1 MKYFAYASNLS
12 KQQMTER
19 CPDAKP
25 VSTAI
30 LPHYKLC
37 FSGWSRAWRGAVATM
52 IFSRGDRVR
61 GALYDITE
69 GCQRRLDRFEGYP
82 DTYDRLNVT
91 VFDEDDE
98 AVPAFTYIKK
108 GQLQE
113 GQPSKEY
120 LAVIQQGLRDW
131 RLF

>member
-1 MKYFAYASNLS
+1 
-12 KQQMTER
+12 
-19 CPDAKP
+19 
-25 VSTAI
+25 
-30 LPHYKLC
+30 
-37 FSGWSRAWRGAVATM
+37 
-52 IFSRGDRVR
+52 
-61 GALYDITE
+61 
-69 GCQRRLDRFEGYP
+69 
-82 DTYDRLNVT
+82 